1 MMELCYGYEKV
12 TLELPASVP
21 RTVLQMPRLEPLPDP
36 AAAMKEA
43 LQNPIGSV
51 PLKEYVEP
59 GDRVCFLVNDS
70 TRVARSEYFLPIL
83 VDELKEA
90 GAKEA
95 DMFIVFTNGTHRPL
109 SQEEMT
115 ELVGEDIARRITLI
129 NHDCHD
135 NEQLISMGETSRG
148 TPLQVNSL
156 VARADKRILTG
167 SIVYHFFAGF
177 GGGRK
182 ALIPGVAGYDTIRA
196 NHSMMMDPQARLG
209 QLEGN
214 PVHEDQLEAAKKV
227 GGGFLFNV
235 VLDEEK
241 NFLGV
246 FAGDME
252 RAHLAGCDLVRKAYG
267 VAVEEPA
274 DVVIASCGG
283 HPKDVNLY
291 QAQKT
296 LENAVQAVKPGGQV
310 ILLACCPEGIGSEVY
325 EEWARRH
332 ESLVDIEKALKANFQ
347 LGGHKAFAV
356 ARAMERGR
364 VFLVSGLAPE
374 AVSSLG
380 FVPAGSLREAVEAV
394 YGRRDDLVTYIIPQ
408 GSLLVP
414 MLK

>member
-1 MMELCYGYEKV
+1 MELCYGHEKV
-12 TLELPASVP
+12 VLELPPSVP
-21 RTVLQMPRLEPLPDP
+21 RTVLQMPRMDPLPDP

-51 PLKEYVEP
+51 PLREYVEP
-59 GDRVCFLVNDS
+59 GDRICLLVNDS
-70 TRVARSEYFLPIL
+70 TRVARSDYFLPIL

-90 GAKEA
+90 GIKET
-95 DMFIVFTNGTHRPL
+95 DMFIVFTNGTHRAL
-109 SQEEMT
+109 SREEMT
-115 ELVGEDIARRITLI
+115 ELVGEDIARRITLV

-135 NEQLISMGETSRG
+135 KEQLISMGETSRG
-148 TPLQVNSL
+148 TPLQVNAL

-182 ALIPGVAGYDTIRA
+182 ALIPGVAGYDTIQA
-196 NHSMMMDPQARLG
+196 NHSLMMDPQARLG

-214 PVHEDQLEAAKKV
+214 PVHEDQLEAAKAV

-235 VLDEEK
+235 VLDEQK

-252 RAHLAGCDLVRKAYG
+252 QAHLAGCALVEKAYG

-283 HPKDVNLY
+283 HPKDINVY
-291 QAQKT
+291 QAHKT
-296 LENAVQAVKPGGQV
+296 LENATQALKPGGQV
-310 ILLACCPEGIGSEVY
+310 ILLACCPEGVGSEVY
-325 EEWARRH
+325 EQWASCYT
-332 ESLVDIEKALKANFQ
+332 SLDEIERALQANFQ
-347 LGGHKAFAV
+347 LGGHKAFSV
-356 ARAMERGR
+356 ARTLERGR
-364 VFLVSGLAPE
+364 VFLVSRLAPE
-374 AVSSLG
+374 KVRSLG
-380 FVPAGSLREAVEAV
+380 FTPAGSLQEAVEAV
-394 YGRRDDLVTYIIPQ
+394 YGERDDWVTYIIPQ